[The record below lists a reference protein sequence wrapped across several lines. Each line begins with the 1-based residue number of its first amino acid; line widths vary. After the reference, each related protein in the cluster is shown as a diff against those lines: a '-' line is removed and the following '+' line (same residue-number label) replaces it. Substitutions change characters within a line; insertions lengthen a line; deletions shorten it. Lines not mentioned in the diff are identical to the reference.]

1 MTGSILDRVDV
12 HDAGDKI
19 ILASDDEATLA
30 YVVEEMKKE
39 GARGIQTPVKVGH
52 RWIASFEHP
61 DSVNCRIEKNGFE
74 IIIKGPTESGVLAR
88 SHGFKERGA
97 LVVRG
102 PELEDGEWKLYLDD
116 TGKRTGNIIS
126 G

>member
-1 MTGSILDRVDV
+1 MAGSILDNVDV

-19 ILASDDEATLA
+19 ILASDDEETLA
-30 YVVEEMKKE
+30 HVVEEMKKE
-39 GARGIQTPVKVGH
+39 GVRGIQSPVKVGH

-61 DSVNCRIEKNGFE
+61 DAMKCKIEKNGFE
-74 IIIKGPTESGVLAR
+74 IVIKGPTESGVTMR
-88 SHGFKERGA
+88 SQGFRERGA

-102 PELEDGEWKLYLDD
+102 PELEDGEWRLYLDD
-116 TGKRTGNIIS
+116 AGKRTGTIIS